1 MGEHHA
7 TRPLVVLIHGFPE
20 YWWAWRNQIEPIAHA
35 GFEVAA
41 IDIRGVGGSDKTP
54 DVVDVPTL
62 AQDIPAIAR
71 ALGASSVVPIGLG
84 RGGGLAWTSA
94 ALNPDMVRGLLTFSA
109 PHPKVFSFGATRRNS
124 AMWRD
129 ILATYMRPLARKGLG
144 ETKHIERIISGWSAP
159 NNDGA
164 SSQAPLYAEALRL
177 PSAADSSIEH
187 LRWSYM
193 TIRHV
198 TGWHYMRISRTP
210 LHMPIWTVRGEL
222 DPLLEAKAWNKDKR
236 YARGDYRHIEIARA
250 GHFVP
255 EEQPEAS
262 TQVILEFL
270 EQFR

>member
-1 MGEHHA
+1 MGEHQYN
-7 TRPLVVLIHGFPE
+7 RPLVLLIHGFPE
-20 YWWAWRNQIEPIAHA
+20 YWWAWRKQIEPIARA

-41 IDIRGVGGSDKTP
+41 IDTRGVGGSDKTP

-94 ALNPDMVRGLLTFSA
+94 AFSPEIVSGFLTFSS

-144 ETKHIERIISGWSAP
+144 ETKHIERIIGQWSAP
-159 NNDGA
+159 NNIGA
-164 SSQAPLYAEALRL
+164 TSQAALYAEALRL
-177 PSAADSSIEH
+177 PFAADSSIEQ

-193 TIRHV
+193 TVRHV
-198 TGWHYMRISRTP
+198 TGWHYMRISRAP
-210 LHMPIWTVRGEL
+210 LHMPIWTVRGEC
-222 DPLLEAKAWNKDKR
+222 DPLLEAEAWSKDTR
-236 YARGDYRHIEIARA
+236 YARGSYRHIDIAKA